1 MLDQFPRRNVEIG
14 PGSRGEIMA
23 TESANP
29 QNSES
34 NATFPAGNGYEQL
47 KKAAMKP
54 GIRVMVMAM
63 SGRCPCVWDGADG
76 CQECMG
82 RPM

>member
-1 MLDQFPRRNVEIG
+1 MG

-23 TESANP
+23 VASANP

-47 KKAAMKP
+47 KKTAMKP

-63 SGRCPCVWDGADG
+63 SGKCPCVWAGSGG
-76 CQECMG
+76 CQGCVG
-82 RPM
+82 RPV